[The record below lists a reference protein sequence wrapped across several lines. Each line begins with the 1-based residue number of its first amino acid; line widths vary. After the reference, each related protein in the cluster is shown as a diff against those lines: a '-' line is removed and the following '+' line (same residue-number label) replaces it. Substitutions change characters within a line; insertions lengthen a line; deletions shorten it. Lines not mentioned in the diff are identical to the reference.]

1 VSLIDKGWFSQTLE
15 ERRANERRYDFL
27 LKIHGKN
34 GDKALAVAEA
44 PRIDDGYFGPDS
56 ISWKVY
62 ENVLVAGMGA
72 LSGLFISVLDPDGAY
87 GVGQHSTYY
96 YDTLGRVRRSLL
108 FFAGAVFGDSA
119 TADKV
124 GRDLFRKHSHVNGV
138 LPATGVEFR
147 ANHVETLKFT
157 YVVGWPH
164 LWRAYKTFGDPNATE
179 DDERQFY
186 AEQNMV
192 GELLGIPSGE
202 LPRTPEEVEAWVRN
216 AERNI
221 MAFTRPAQELTDFL
235 TKPPLTPLWPMAVL
249 SPLLNIAIWAAVPL
263 LTPYVREITGLAN
276 QPLRA
281 KISASVVRH
290 VAKVVQHPIVDRVV
304 VPFVGYEMWGYAHNA
319 LRQTQCT
326 GRVPFTHDPGLKLQQ
341 GKGGTLQPLV
351 AGPATARAAAAHPH
365 TASESPARRAVAR

>member
-1 VSLIDKGWFSQTLE
+1 MGLIGNGWFDRTLE
-15 ERRANERRYDFL
+15 ERLARERRYDFL
-27 LKIHGKN
+27 LRIHGDN
-34 GDKALAVAEA
+34 GARALAIAEA
-44 PRIDDGYFGPDS
+44 PRLDDGYFGPDS

-62 ENVLVAGMGA
+62 ENFLVAGMGA
-72 LSGLFISVLDPDGAY
+72 LSGLFISVLDPAGGY

-108 FFAGAVFGDSA
+108 FFGGAVFGDSA
-119 TADKV
+119 VADKV

-138 LPATGVEFR
+138 LPATGEEFR

-164 LWRAYKTFGDPNATE
+164 LWRAYKTYGDPDATE
-179 DDERQFY
+179 EDERAFY

-202 LPRTPEEVEAWVRN
+202 LPRTPEEVEAWVKD

-235 TKPPLTPLWPMAVL
+235 TRPPLTPLWPMA
-249 SPLLNIAIWAAVPL
+249 LLGPGMGLLIWAAVPL

-276 QPLRA
+276 HSLRA
-281 KISASVVRH
+281 KLSAAVVRQA
-290 VAKVVQHPIVDRVV
+290 AKVVQNPIVDRVV
-304 VPFVGYEMWGYAHNA
+304 VPFFGYEMWGYAHNA
-319 LRQTQCT
+319 LRRTEGT
-326 GRVPFTHDPGLKLQQ
+326 GRAPFTRDPGL
-341 GKGGTLQPLV
+341 TLQRGKRGTRQPV
-351 AGPATARAAAAHPH
+351 ATR
-365 TASESPARRAVAR
+365 